1 MKIDRRQEGSVTV
14 IVPHGKIIMR
24 TGADLLLHGEIKKA
38 LDEGAKTLVVDLSD
52 VSFIDS
58 SGVGELVAALTSA
71 RKSNVALRLSCI
83 TTKIHDLLTLT
94 DLLRHF
100 EVYETTEEA
109 VKSS

>member
-1 MKIDRRQEGSVTV
+1 MKIDRRQEDSVTV
-14 IVPHGKIIMR
+14 IVPHGKITMSI
-24 TGADLLLHGEIKKA
+24 GSDVLLHGEIKKA
-38 LDEGAKTLVVDLSD
+38 LDEGSKKVVVDLSD
-52 VSFIDS
+52 VSFVDS

-71 RKSNVALRLSCI
+71 KKRGGELKLSCV
-83 TTKIHDLLTLT
+83 TKKIHDLLTLT